1 MTTEEVKLDEI
12 ISDPELRERL
22 KALVLERINVMPD
35 TLRVAVGSQEITKED
50 IIRHVQEGDEIGK
63 QMMEL
68 ELNFL
73 RDLASG
79 AVYGGE

>member
-1 MTTEEVKLDEI
+1 MNTEDNNLDEI
-12 ISDPELRERL
+12 ISDPELKERL
-22 KALVLERINVMPD
+22 RTLVLERINVMPN

-50 IIRHVQEGDEIGK
+50 ILRHVQEGDEIGK

-68 ELNFL
+68 ELTFL

-79 AVYGGE
+79 AVYGGD